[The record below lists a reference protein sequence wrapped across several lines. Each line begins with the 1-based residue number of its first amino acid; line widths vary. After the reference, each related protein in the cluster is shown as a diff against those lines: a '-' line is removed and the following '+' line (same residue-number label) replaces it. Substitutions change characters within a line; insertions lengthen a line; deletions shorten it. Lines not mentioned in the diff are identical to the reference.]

1 MEISSEDTLCITQE
15 MLDPI
20 MGPLLLKYGE
30 WVRTPSGTIKKLPLN
45 WQEKRAIAEKAEK
58 AERRKKFSIV

>member
-1 MEISSEDTLCITQE
+1 MEISPEDTLCITKE
-15 MLDPI
+15 MLDPV
-20 MGPLLLKYGE
+20 MAPLLLKYGE

-45 WQEKRAIAEKAEK
+45 WQEIRARSLKAEK